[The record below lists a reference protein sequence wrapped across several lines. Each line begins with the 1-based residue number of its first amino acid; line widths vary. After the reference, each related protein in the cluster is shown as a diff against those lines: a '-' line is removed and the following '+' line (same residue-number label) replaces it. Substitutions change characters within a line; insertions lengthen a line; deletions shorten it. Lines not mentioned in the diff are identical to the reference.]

1 MRRKKEAQLR
11 QYVFFQLRVHLKSG
25 SDLVAMDKNGL
36 SIIFFYLWLFFLYS
50 IL

>member
-36 SIIFFYLWLFFLYS
+36 SIIFFYLCLFSL
-50 IL
+50 